1 MCGSKAPE
9 GKCDHEA
16 GGEQLPGEEAPDP
29 RGWDAWL
36 PSYPSHQVPSD
47 FTCRQSA
54 WSLDSY
60 NPF

>member
-1 MCGSKAPE
+1 MCGSKSPE

-36 PSYPSHQVPSD
+36 P
-47 FTCRQSA
+47 
-54 WSLDSY
+54 
-60 NPF
+60 